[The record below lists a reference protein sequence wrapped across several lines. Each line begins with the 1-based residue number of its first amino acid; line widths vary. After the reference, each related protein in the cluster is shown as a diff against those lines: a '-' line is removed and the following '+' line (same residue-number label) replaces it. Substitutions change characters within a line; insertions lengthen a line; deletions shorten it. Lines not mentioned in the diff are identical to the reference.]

1 MKQNISVFIPVRL
14 KSKRLKNKALKEI
27 EKKISIK
34 WCAEN
39 SLKIKNIQDVIV
51 MTSKLKKDNPLK
63 KINFGNSIKF
73 FRGDSNNLILRFLSA
88 AKKFNVKTII
98 RVTGDCP
105 FISHE
110 IMNYLLKSHKNKN
123 ADFTAAKE
131 YAVGTSGEII
141 EVSALKKIYKS
152 LKDLRYS
159 EYMTM
164 FFLDNPEIFKL
175 NLVNLPK
182 KYIQNYRLTLDY
194 KEDLKM
200 FNELVYKLRE
210 KKLKVNLSNIFKI
223 LKSFKYIDKIN
234 NKKKLI
240 YSSNKFR
247 KNILKYTKI
256 DYAI

>member
-1 MKQNISVFIPVRL
+1 MKKNISVFIPVRL

-27 EKKISIK
+27 EKKASIK
-34 WCAEN
+34 WCVDN
-39 SLKIKNIQDVIV
+39 SLKIKNIQNVIV
-51 MTSKLKKDNPLK
+51 MTSKLKQDNPLK
-63 KINFGNSIKF
+63 KINFGDRIKF
-73 FRGDSNNLILRFLSA
+73 FRGDANNLILRFLSA

-105 FISHE
+105 FISSE

-123 ADFTAAKE
+123 ADFTAAKN

-141 EVSALKKIYKS
+141 EVSALKTIYKS

-164 FFLDNPEIFKL
+164 FFLDNPEIFRL

-182 KYIQNYRLTLDY
+182 KYIQNFRLTLDY

-223 LKSFKYIDKIN
+223 LNSFKYIDKIN

-240 YSSNKFR
+240 YNSKKFR

-256 DYAI
+256 NYAI